1 MKIACADS
9 AGQRVPGCG
18 RARSKLTPISVRSGG
33 SNRRTKKQAGQA
45 LAEFLA
51 IAFALVPLVLLLPMI
66 GKYQDLAHMTQMAS
80 RYAAFDATSFGNMG
94 DGYEAWKPPAQLADE
109 IRRRFYSN
117 PDAPIKTGDVAGDF
131 DANRNLLWRDPYGN
145 PLIRNFSDVSISF
158 GNNAA
163 AQSGGF
169 SAGSGADGTPFN
181 SVPFAN
187 ASTIGLQARGIY
199 TANVAVA
206 VANLPAGFKSIAPFD
221 TLNLSIERH
230 TSLLFDPWG
239 SPTTRE
245 TEKRVGRL
253 APINNALSTIKPL
266 VDVAVDVLDMNQVTP
281 PDFGN
286 LEPWRDVV
294 PADRLVPERQP

>member
-1 MKIACADS
+1 MTIKHAIPT
-9 AGQRVPGCG
+9 RPGAPG
-18 RARSKLTPISVRSGG
+18 YRQTHSKWVAIRLQPSESY
-33 SNRRTKKQAGQA
+33 RRPGLQAGQA

-51 IAFALVPLVLLLPMI
+51 IAFALVPLLLLLPMI

-80 RYAAFDATSFGNMG
+80 RYAAFDATSFGDMG

-187 ASTIGLQARGIY
+187 ANTIGLQARGIY

-221 TLNLSIERH
+221 TLHLSIERH
-230 TSLLFDPWG
+230 TSLLFDPWA
-239 SPTTRE
+239 SPITKV

-253 APINNALSTIKPL
+253 APINNALSAIEPL
-266 VDVAVDVLDMNQVTP
+266 VDVAVDAVDMFKVP
-281 PDFGN
+281 RPDFAN